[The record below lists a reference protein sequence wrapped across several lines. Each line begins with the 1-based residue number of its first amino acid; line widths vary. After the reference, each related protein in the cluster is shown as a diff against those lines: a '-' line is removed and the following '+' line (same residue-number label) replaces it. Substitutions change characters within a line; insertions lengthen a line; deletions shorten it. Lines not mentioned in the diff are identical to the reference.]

1 MYVNLLR
8 LYLPDAKKS
17 QTLIGRKQTM
27 LKPLGETMK
36 LVCKTALA
44 LTLGV
49 AATTSVSAQ
58 ELTIAIVN
66 NGHML
71 NMQKVAG
78 AYAVKTG
85 VTLNWVSLEE
95 GVLREQVT
103 ADTATSGGQ
112 YDIINIGMQEAP
124 IWGAAGWIEPL
135 NFGDD
140 YDLDD
145 MLPAMRNGLSHDGQL
160 YAAPFYGESSMVMYR
175 KDLTDAAGVSIKDND
190 SWDNIK
196 AAAAAIHKPD
206 DGVYGA
212 CLRGK
217 PGWGDNMAF
226 ITTVVNSFGGAWF
239 DKDMKPVLNSQEWKD
254 AINFYVDLLGNYGPP
269 GSEGNSFNE
278 ILALYNEGKCGMWID
293 ATIAASFLEVDGV
306 AYAQSPNAGNPVGAN
321 WLWAWAMAV
330 PAGSPNAE
338 ESMKFIEWATS
349 KEYIKAVA
357 DHPEFGWGSVPTG
370 TRASTY
376 AYPEFQEAAGF
387 AAAEMAAIESA
398 APEATDLKPYVGVQF
413 AAIPEFPEVGG
424 AVAQEMAAAL
434 SGAKSVDEALEAA
447 QGAADAIM
455 KEAGYY

>member
-1 MYVNLLR
+1 MKSLR
-8 LYLPDAKKS
+8 KVA
-17 QTLIGRKQTM
+17 
-27 LKPLGETMK
+27 LG
-36 LVCKTALA
+36 LSL
-44 LTLGV
+44 V
-49 AATTSVSAQ
+49 AASATVASAT

-66 NGHML
+66 NGHMI
-71 NMQKVAG
+71 NMQKVAE
-78 AYAVKTG
+78 AYTAETG
-85 VTLNWVSLEE
+85 VKLNWVSLEE

-103 ADTATSGGQ
+103 SDTATGGGQ

-135 NFGDD
+135 NFGAA
-140 YDLDD
+140 YDIDD
-145 MLPAMRNGLSHDGQL
+145 MLPAMRNGLSHNGTL

-175 KDLTDAAGVSIKDND
+175 KDLTDAAGVTIRDND
-190 SWDNIK
+190 SWARVK
-196 AAAAAIHKPD
+196 AAAAAIHDPSND
-206 DGVYGA
+206 VYGA

-239 DKDMKPVLNSQEWKD
+239 DKDMRPTIDSVQWHE

-306 AYAQSPNAGNPVGAN
+306 AYAQSPNAGNAVGAN

-338 ESMKFIEWATS
+338 ESKKFIEWATS
-349 KEYIKAVA
+349 KDYIKAVA
-357 DHPEFGWGSVPTG
+357 NHPDFGWASVPTG

-376 AYPEFQEAAGF
+376 AYPEFQAVAGF

-398 APEATDLKPYVGVQF
+398 APGATDIKPYVGVQF
-413 AAIPEFPEVGG
+413 AAIPEFPEVGS

-434 SGAKSVDEALEAA
+434 SGAKSVEDALAA
-447 QGAADAIM
+447 SQAAAEAIM
-455 KEAGYY
+455 SEAGYF

>member
-1 MYVNLLR
+1 MKNLR
-8 LYLPDAKKS
+8 
-17 QTLIGRKQTM
+17 T
-27 LKPLGETMK
+27 
-36 LVCKTALA
+36 TA
-44 LTLGV
+44 V
-49 AATTSVSAQ
+49 AAIVAAAVATPAFAA

-66 NGHML
+66 NGHMI
-71 NMQKVAG
+71 NMQKVAET
-78 AYAVKTG
+78 YTG
-85 VTLNWVSLEE
+85 VTGVKLNWVSLEE

-103 ADTATSGGQ
+103 SDTATSGGQ

-135 NFGDD
+135 NFGAR
-140 YDLDD
+140 YDVDD
-145 MLPAMRNGLSHDGQL
+145 MLPAIRNGLSHDGTL

-196 AAAAAIHKPD
+196 KAAAAIHNPD
-206 DGVYGA
+206 AGVYGA

-239 DKDMKPVLNSQEWKD
+239 DKDMKPAIDSDEWKA

-293 ATIAASFLEVDGV
+293 ATIAASFLKVDGV

-338 ESMKFIEWATS
+338 EAKKFISWATS
-349 KEYIKAVA
+349 KDYIKAVA
-357 DHPEFGWGSVPTG
+357 NHAEFGWGSVPTG

-376 AYPEFQEAAGF
+376 AYPEFQAVAGF
-387 AAAEMAAIESA
+387 AGAEMAAIESA
-398 APEATDLKPYVGVQF
+398 APEATALKPYVGVQF
-413 AAIPEFPEVGG
+413 AAIPEFPEVGS

-434 SGAKSVDEALEAA
+434 SGAKSVDDALAA
-447 QGAADAIM
+447 SQAAATAIM
-455 KEAGYY
+455 AEAGYF

>member
-1 MYVNLLR
+1 MKALR
-8 LYLPDAKKS
+8 TGVL
-17 QTLIGRKQTM
+17 
-27 LKPLGETMK
+27 
-36 LVCKTALA
+36 ALA
-44 LTLGV
+44 LG
-49 AATTSVSAQ
+49 ATTTLPTMAS

-66 NGHML
+66 NGHMI
-71 NMQKVAG
+71 NMQKVAE
-78 AYAVKTG
+78 AYTEKTG
-85 VTLNWVSLEE
+85 TKLNWVSLEE

-103 ADTATSGGQ
+103 SDTATGGGQ

-135 NFGDD
+135 NFDAS
-140 YDLDD
+140 YDVND
-145 MLPAMRNGLSHDGQL
+145 MLPAIRNGLSHKGTL

-175 KDLTDAAGVSIKDND
+175 KDLTDAAGIVVRDND
-190 SWDNIK
+190 SWANIK
-196 AAAAAIHKPD
+196 GAAAAMHNPD
-206 DGVYGA
+206 KGVYGA

-239 DKDMKPVLNSQEWKD
+239 DKDFRPQLDSTAWNE

-293 ATIAASFLEVDGV
+293 ATIAASFLTVDGV

-330 PAGSPNAE
+330 PAGSSNSDEAK
-338 ESMKFIEWATS
+338 KFIEWATS

-357 DHPEFGWGSVPTG
+357 SHPDFGWGKVPTG
-370 TRASTY
+370 TRSSTY
-376 AYPEFQEAAGF
+376 AYPEFKAAAGF
-387 AAAEMAAIESA
+387 ADAEMAAIQSA
-398 APEATDLKPYVGVQF
+398 APGATDLKPYVGVQF
-413 AAIPEFPEVGG
+413 AAIPEFPEVGS

-434 SGAKSVDEALEAA
+434 SGAKSVEEALAAA
-447 QGAADAIM
+447 QSAADAIM
-455 KEAGYY
+455 KEAGYYE